1 VSVYVFMF
9 ILTFKLPLL
18 GEQKLHVV
26 SSKEEF

>member
-1 VSVYVFMF
+1 MF